1 MHTFSPE
8 RKYDT
13 PHAIKRPLPIARQR
27 LFAKGVKKR
36 REVEKRVNR
45 RLRHCAVHT
54 YKIQGGF
61 ERVVTKIK
69 TIYDNFMNKKA
80 APEIGAAFSLLN

>member
-1 MHTFSPE
+1 MN
-8 RKYDT
+8 
-13 PHAIKRPLPIARQR
+13 Q
-27 LFAKGVKKR
+27 
-36 REVEKRVNR
+36 

-54 YKIQGGF
+54 YKIQAGF
-61 ERVVTKIK
+61 ERAVTKIK